1 MNATGS
7 SIVATVLFTD
17 IEGSTRLWELEST
30 RMADAL
36 ASHDRLSR
44 AAVES
49 NHGTVEKST
58 GDGMLA
64 VFASPLDALNA
75 AIALQLAI
83 ADPESTGGLPLRVRC
98 GLHMGLV
105 ERRDND
111 WFGTTVNRA
120 ARVMAAA
127 HGGQVLLSQAVVELV
142 RDTLPPDVALRDLG
156 AVRLRDLTNPE
167 HVHQALHP
175 RLVQDFPALRSL
187 ETTPNNLPQQ
197 LTTFIGRDRE
207 RAEATRLLAGTR
219 LLTIVGPGGIG
230 KTRLSLQVTADAMD
244 SYPDGVWFIEL
255 APIVDASLVP
265 KVAAQVLAL
274 AEDASTPSIQSVC
287 GHLASR
293 RLLLVLDNCEH
304 LVDAC
309 ARLADAVLRVAP
321 GVRII
326 ASSREPLNIAG
337 EQTYMLPPLAVPGT
351 GSRIEVAARSEAVQL
366 FVERA
371 RLRQPAFALTER
383 NAQAVAELC
392 TRLDGI
398 PLALELAAA
407 RVGVLPVDRI
417 VERLGDRFRLLTGGS
432 RTALPRQQTLR
443 ALIDWSYDLLGS
455 REKRLF
461 ARLSVF
467 ASGWTL
473 DAAEAV
479 CSGPDIARDEVLD
492 LLTGLVDKS
501 LVVQDA
507 QHERFRM
514 LETLRDYARD
524 RLLEFGDDEATRSRH
539 CACFVTFAEGAEP
552 HLEGGPEQPEWLA
565 RLDLEHENIRSGL
578 AWSTARPDRAESA
591 LRMCGAVYRF
601 WAHRG
606 HAREGR
612 RWCDQAL
619 DMRSGELPTTARAK
633 ALHASGTLAWR
644 LGDIAAARSLL
655 EQALEQSRLQQ
666 DSQREARI
674 LSNLGGVAIHQAD
687 SVAAQS
693 FLQLAVAL
701 FREQENQTLEAR
713 SLNNLAALAINENRY
728 ADARAPLER
737 ALALS
742 RSMGNP
748 MEEANTMSHLG
759 FIAQHDGNFP
769 EAQALHEHAL
779 AIAREFGVREFE
791 IEEVRHLGEIA
802 LAQGDVGK
810 TRAYFRQA
818 LATSKEIGSPLEIAL
833 CLEAN
838 AALAVHLDEFAQ
850 AAKFLGASN
859 ALRDAN
865 GMPRS
870 HDAQQLCDGTMSAC
884 GDALGSA
891 SAAAAI
897 AGGESTAPDA
907 AVADALAWLRQEE
920 LPEIG
925 AADGG

>member
-1 MNATGS
+1 MKTTGP

-17 IEGSTRLWELEST
+17 IEGSTRLWELEPA
-30 RMADAL
+30 RMPGAL
-36 ASHDRLSR
+36 ALHDSLSR
-44 AAVES
+44 AAVEA
-49 NHGTVEKST
+49 NRGTVEKTT

-64 VFASPLDALNA
+64 VFASPLDALKA
-75 AIALQLAI
+75 AIALQLVI
-83 ADPESTGGLPLRVRC
+83 ADPDTTGGLPLRVRC

-111 WFGTTVNRA
+111 WFGTPVNRA
-120 ARVMAAA
+120 ARVMAVA
-127 HGGQVLLSQAVVELV
+127 HGGQVLLTQAVVELV
-142 RDTLPPDVALRDLG
+142 RDNLPPDVSLRDLG

-175 RLVQDFPALRSL
+175 RLAQDFPALRSL

-197 LTTFIGRDRE
+197 LTSFIGRDRE

-230 KTRLSLQVTADAMD
+230 KTRLSLQVAADAMD
-244 SYPDGVWFIEL
+244 NYPDGVWFMEL
-255 APIVDASLVP
+255 APIDDASLVP
-265 KVAAQVLAL
+265 KVVAQVLGL
-274 AEDASTPSIQSVC
+274 SEEASAPSIQSVC
-287 GHLASR
+287 THLASR
-293 RLLLVLDNCEH
+293 CLLLVLDNCEH

-321 GVRII
+321 DVRII
-326 ASSREPLNIAG
+326 ASSREAMNIAG
-337 EQTYMLPPLAVPGT
+337 EQTYMLPPLAVPDS
-351 GSRIEVAARSEAVQL
+351 GSGIEATARSEAVQL

-371 RLRQPAFALTER
+371 RLRQPAFVLTDQ
-383 NAQAVAELC
+383 NSQTIAELC

-407 RVGVLPVDRI
+407 RVGVLPVDKI
-417 VERLGDRFRLLTGGS
+417 VERLGDRFRLLTGGN

-443 ALIDWSYDLLGS
+443 ALIDWSYDLL
-455 REKRLF
+455 RVQERTLF

-467 ASGWTL
+467 ANGWTL
-473 DAAEAV
+473 NTAEAV
-479 CSGPDIARDEVLD
+479 CSGPGIARDDVLD
-492 LLTGLVDKS
+492 LLTSLVDKS

-507 QHERFRM
+507 HHERFRM

-524 RLLEFGDDEATRSRH
+524 RLQESGDDEATRSRH
-539 CACFVTFAEGAEP
+539 CACFLAFAEESEP
-552 HLEGGPEQPEWLA
+552 HLEGGPDQPGWLT
-565 RLDLEHENIRSGL
+565 RLDQEHDNLRSALVWG
-578 AWSTARPDRAESA
+578 TAGPDRVEAA
-591 LRMCGAVYRF
+591 LRTCGAVYRF
-601 WAHRG
+601 WLHRG

-612 RWCDQAL
+612 RWCDLAL
-619 DMRSGELPTTARAK
+619 AMHAAEAASPARAK

-644 LGDIAAARSLL
+644 LGDIATARSLL
-655 EQALEQSRLQQ
+655 EQALELSRQQ
-666 DSQREARI
+666 HDLQREARI

-687 SVAAQS
+687 SGAAQTY
-693 FLQLAVAL
+693 LVQAVAL
-701 FREQENQTLEAR
+701 FREQGNQTLEAR

-791 IEEVRHLGEIA
+791 IEEARHLGEIA
-802 LAQGDVGK
+802 LAQGDVSK
-810 TRAYFRQA
+810 TQAYFHQA
-818 LATSKEIGSPLEIAL
+818 LTTSKEIGSPLEIAL

-838 AALAVHLDEFAQ
+838 AALAVQLNQFAQ
-850 AAKFLGASN
+850 AAGCLGASN
-859 ALRDAN
+859 ALREAN

-870 HDAQQLCDGTMSAC
+870 HDAQQLCDGTLSAC
-884 GDALGSA
+884 REALGE
-891 SAAAAI
+891 AAAVAAI
-897 AGGESTAPDA
+897 ADGDSLAPE
-907 AVADALAWLRQEE
+907 AVVANSLAWLQLTERLEN
-920 LPEIG
+920 G
-925 AADGG
+925 TAGGG